1 MANIVVLSGRLT
13 RDANLKYLQGGNN
26 TAVARFTLA
35 VDKGLSKEK
44 RQEME
49 AKGQLTADFIQC
61 QAWGKMAESLV
72 KYSGK
77 GLRVLVN
84 GRIQTGSYEK
94 DGQRIYTTDVIAN
107 NIEYLDWKNN
117 NFQNG
122 NNSTVANNATFEEQ
136 LDYSNDFDPTE
147 DSRIPF

>member
-1 MANIVVLSGRLT
+1 MANIVVLTGRLT
-13 RDANLKYLQGGNN
+13 RDPELRYLDNN
-26 TAVARFTLA
+26 NQVARFTLA

-44 RQEME
+44 KEEME
-49 AKGQLTADFIQC
+49 MQGKPTADFINC

-94 DGQRIYTTDVIAN
+94 DGQTVYTFDVVVS
-107 NIEYLDWKNN
+107 NIEYLDWKDGNN
-117 NFQNG
+117 N
-122 NNSTVANNATFEEQ
+122 NNNNETQ
-136 LDYSNDFDPTE
+136 QYKPVN